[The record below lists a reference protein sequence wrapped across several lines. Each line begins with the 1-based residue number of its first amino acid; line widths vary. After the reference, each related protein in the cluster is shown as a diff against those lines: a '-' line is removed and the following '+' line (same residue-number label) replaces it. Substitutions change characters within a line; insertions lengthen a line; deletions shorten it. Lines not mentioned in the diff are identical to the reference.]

1 MRSEQQR
8 KEHMAAVGRLM
19 HVSIAFSEMPFA
31 SPFFLQL
38 SAAEITIVSGF
49 DE

>member
-1 MRSEQQR
+1 
-8 KEHMAAVGRLM
+8 MAAVGRLM

-38 SAAEITIVSGF
+38 SAAPEAAEITTVSEF